1 MENHRSDLLLDV
13 VKKGYDVYSGL
24 VLERYFQQK
33 LWEEERFTIIGNWW
47 DSKGENEIDIVAVNR
62 IDRTA
67 RIAEVKINRNK
78 ISMPVLKEK
87 SQKLIGELKRYQIE
101 YTGYSLE
108 DM

>member
-1 MENHRSDLLLDV
+1 MFIPVWYWSDISNKSYGKRSV
-13 VKKGYDVYSGL
+13 SRV
-24 VLERYFQQK
+24 
-33 LWEEERFTIIGNWW
+33 IGNWW

-78 ISMPVLKEK
+78 ISMPVLERK

>member
-1 MENHRSDLLLDV
+1 MGRGAFHDYR
-13 VKKGYDVYSGL
+13 KL
-24 VLERYFQQK
+24 VGFKR
-33 LWEEERFTIIGNWW
+33 R
-47 DSKGENEIDIVAVNR
+47 NEIDIVAVNR

-78 ISMPVLKEK
+78 ISMPVLKENPK
-87 SQKLIGELKRYQIE
+87 TYRRVKRYQIE

>member
-1 MENHRSDLLLDV
+1 MGRGAFHDYR
-13 VKKGYDVYSGL
+13 
-24 VLERYFQQK
+24 K
-33 LWEEERFTIIGNWW
+33 LGGFKRR
-47 DSKGENEIDIVAVNR
+47 IVAVNR

>member
-1 MENHRSDLLLDV
+1 MFIPVWYWSDISNKVMGRGAFHDYR
-13 VKKGYDVYSGL
+13 KL
-24 VLERYFQQK
+24 VGFKR
-33 LWEEERFTIIGNWW
+33 R
-47 DSKGENEIDIVAVNR
+47 NEIDIVAVNR

-78 ISMPVLKEK
+78 ISMPVLKENPK
-87 SQKLIGELKRYQIE
+87 TYRRVKRYQIE